1 MIIYFISS
9 FFRRPQADPASTAT
23 PAGGAATGVAKSPA
37 VNIFEN
43 GTLFDLYVYLSE
55 AEDFKEFRNRDSLI
69 WSESGLVYGDW
80 YSGPEQD
87 GTRVF
92 NHKFSP
98 SDQLKLNGS
107 IYLHIYVTPNGK
119 SPDPGAGKGFY
130 AGQLVSYTKKMVN
143 KFKKI
148 KYQKTHNLLTGE
160 TTASEIEIRVS
171 LRYWKRKIKNI
182 GRI

>member
-1 MIIYFISS
+1 MRALIIYFISS
-9 FFRRPQADPASTAT
+9 FFRRPAADPATTA
-23 PAGGAATGVAKSPA
+23 PGAAGGTGVSVAKVPA

-55 AEDFKEFRNRDSLI
+55 AENFKDFKDPNALI
-69 WSESGLVYGDW
+69 WSEPGLIYGDW
-80 YSGPEQD
+80 YGGPNQD
-87 GTRVF
+87 GTRVLH
-92 NHKFSP
+92 HKFSP

-119 SPDPGAGKGFY
+119 SPDPTAGKGVF
-130 AGQLVSYTKKMVN
+130 AGQYVSYTKKMVN

-160 TTASEIEIRVS
+160 TTATEEEIKVIYRMIVAVDR
-171 LRYWKRKIKNI
+171 L
-182 GRI
+182 